1 MKRPIVFV
9 ILAAMGAMLAAI
21 VVFSAIRKRETEVQR
36 AMAQTVEIVV
46 AANDIPLGTK
56 LEPDSVKLMRWS
68 RDSIPQGGFTD
79 PQAIADS
86 FAKSEF
92 VANEPIVA
100 SKLFMGQTTSGVM
113 PLLIPSGM
121 RAMSVPVDEVS
132 DIAGFVA
139 PHTRVDILVAVAG
152 TGPGEPSFSR
162 IVLQNIEVLAV
173 AQEIQHVK
181 DEPEVVR
188 VVTLLV
194 TPRDAEKLT
203 LASHE
208 GMLRLAMRNYS
219 DAKIVATDGVA
230 LPDLL
235 RRGGGSGD
243 MTMPVMQVQ
252 PAPVAPV
259 AAARPAHGPSTFRIE
274 LMRDGKSSEAIS
286 FVHSGMGKRP
296 SYQAEQEPEEQP
308 AEPAAEAPPMPAAP
322 PMPDTSESP
331 VSSARP
337 AAKPAWSAA
346 FVEPPASAFAAV
358 RADAIN
364 GRESINPM
372 TPRPGEPGYEPAP
385 KTYQVP

>member
-9 ILAAMGAMLAAI
+9 ILAGMGAVLAAI

-36 AMAQTVEIVV
+36 AMAHTVEVLV
-46 AANDIPLGTK
+46 AANDIALGAK
-56 LEPDSVKLMRWS
+56 IEPDSVRLARWA
-68 RDSIPQGGFTD
+68 RDSVPEGAFTD
-79 PQAIADS
+79 PQAVAGS

-100 SKLFMGQTTSGVM
+100 NKLFMGEKISGVL
-113 PLLIPSGM
+113 PLLIPPGM

-139 PHTRVDILVAVAG
+139 PHTRVDVLVAVSG
-152 TGPGEPSFSR
+152 TGPGESSFSR

-173 AQEIQHVK
+173 AQEIQHVQ

-219 DAKIVATDGVA
+219 DDKIVATDGVA

-235 RRGGGSGD
+235 RRGGSAAA
-243 MTMPVMQVQ
+243 TLPVMQVQ
-252 PAPVAPV
+252 PEPAV
-259 AAARPAHGPSTFRIE
+259 AARPAHAATTLRLE
-274 LMRDGKSSEAIS
+274 VMRDGKSDEAIS
-286 FVHSGMGKRP
+286 FVRSGSGMHA
-296 SYQAEQEPEEQP
+296 SV
-308 AEPAAEAPPMPAAP
+308 AAP
-322 PMPDTSESP
+322 PPDAPAVSEPQLPPPPSLPDAPEPP

-337 AAKPAWSAA
+337 VWSAA
-346 FVEPPASAFAAV
+346 FTSPPESAFAAV

-364 GRESINPM
+364 GRTAANSAPL
-372 TPRPGEPGYEPAP
+372 RPGDPGYEPAP

>member
-9 ILAAMGAMLAAI
+9 ILAGMGAILAAI
-21 VVFSAIRKRETEVQR
+21 VVFSALNKRESEVQR
-36 AMAQTVEIVV
+36 AMARTIEVVV
-46 AANDIPLGTK
+46 ASNDIPVGTK
-56 LEPDSVKLMRWS
+56 LAPASVKLVRWS
-68 RDSIPQGGFTD
+68 RDSLPQGVFTD
-79 PQAIADS
+79 PQTVAGS

-113 PLLIPSGM
+113 PLMIPAGM

-173 AQEIQHVK
+173 AQEIEHIK
-181 DEPEVVR
+181 DEPEVVK

-194 TPRDAEKLT
+194 TPPDAEKLT
-203 LASHE
+203 LASRE
-208 GMLRLAMRNYS
+208 GLLRLAMRNYS
-219 DAKIVATDGVA
+219 DSKIVATRGIG

-235 RRGGGSGD
+235 HQGEAAGA
-243 MTMPVMQVQ
+243 TLPVMQIQ
-252 PAPVAPV
+252 PAPGPALS
-259 AAARPAHGPSTFRIE
+259 ARSAHIPTAFRIE
-274 LMRDGKSSEAIS
+274 VMRDGRSSEAMT
-286 FVHSGMGKRP
+286 FVHSGTGSR
-296 SYQAEQEPEEQP
+296 SSFQAHQDAPAVSEPQMP
-308 AEPAAEAPPMPAAP
+308 ATPAPPDAP
-322 PMPDTSESP
+322 PLPDAPETP

-337 AAKPAWSAA
+337 VWSASFA
-346 FVEPPASAFAAV
+346 EPPESAFAAV
-358 RADAIN
+358 RRDKIDGHVSTNLA
-364 GRESINPM
+364 PL
-372 TPRPGEPGYEPAP
+372 RPGDPGYEPAP